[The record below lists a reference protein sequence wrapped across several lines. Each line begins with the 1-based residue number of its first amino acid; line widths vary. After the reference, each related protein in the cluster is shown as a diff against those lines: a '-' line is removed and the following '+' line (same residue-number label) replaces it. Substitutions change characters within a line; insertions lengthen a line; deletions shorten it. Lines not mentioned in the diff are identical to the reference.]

1 MRHVCLYISDP
12 DFSCG
17 TGRDGPTEGSTRG
30 PRGPKNTLYGCCM
43 DAVLSHVIMRMTWG
57 GLLVW
62 FPHIWVSYSPQSIQL
77 VHKRSLVSLIT
88 PFALL
93 LRPLMVIRLLQ
104 PALRYF
110 QIYGRWLRSTVGKWK
125 VPQNLACSSLL
136 QISWKNWLSRRLTID
151 LLQTIGSIWR
161 LSFRFFFLFIMT
173 LITDVGC
180 GSLSW

>member
-1 MRHVCLYISDP
+1 MNGLMFLFYLLNLLLKIFNIIPS
-12 DFSCG
+12 S
-17 TGRDGPTEGSTRG
+17 S
-30 PRGPKNTLYGCCM
+30 LI
-43 DAVLSHVIMRMTWG
+43 AVLSNVIMRMTRG

-104 PALRYF
+104 PALLYF

-136 QISWKNWLSRRLTID
+136 QISWKIDLAEDWRSTSFRRLALSD
-151 LLQTIGSIWR
+151 DFHLGS
-161 LSFRFFFLFIMT
+161 FF
-173 LITDVGC
+173 C
-180 GSLSW
+180 S

>member
-1 MRHVCLYISDP
+1 MD
-12 DFSCG
+12 
-17 TGRDGPTEGSTRG
+17 STSLFYLLDLNLLLKIFNII
-30 PRGPKNTLYGCCM
+30 PSSSLI
-43 DAVLSHVIMRMTWG
+43 AVLSNVIMRMTRG
-57 GLLVW
+57 GLLVR
-62 FPHIWVSYSPQSIQL
+62 FQHIWVSYSPQSIQL

-104 PALRYF
+104 PALLYF

-151 LLQTIGSIWR
+151 LFQTIGSIWQ
-161 LSFRFFFLFIMT
+161 LSFRFFFRFIMK
-173 LITDVGC
+173 LITNVGC

>member
-1 MRHVCLYISDP
+1 MFWVGSQ
-12 DFSCG
+12 SC
-17 TGRDGPTEGSTRG
+17 DIFRG
-30 PRGPKNTLYGCCM
+30 GGGQLKNTLYGCCM

>member
-1 MRHVCLYISDP
+1 MD
-12 DFSCG
+12 SCSFFYL
-17 TGRDGPTEGSTRG
+17 RNPILKIFNII
-30 PRGPKNTLYGCCM
+30 PRSSLI
-43 DAVLSHVIMRMTWG
+43 AILSNVIMRMTRG

-104 PALRYF
+104 PALLYF